1 MKASRL
7 IAVLKFAS
15 CLLAAGFILSSC
27 QSAGDTLESVA
38 STDRSAVGATN
49 AAPRDRARGV
59 TPSART
65 SDVVPGA
72 RDGNI
77 RVVSALPPPP
87 LLPGGGEQPI
97 GNNDVLEVDV
107 FQVDDLD
114 RTVQVDASGMIA
126 LPLIGQLQAAGKSVR
141 QLESEITDAYG
152 ASYLQSP
159 QVSVFVKESFGQ
171 RVTVDGEVKKAGIYP
186 TTTSTSLIGVLA
198 EAGGLTE
205 TADAGKV
212 YVFRD
217 VNGER
222 LVAKY
227 NAKNIRSGR
236 ETDPRIYGGDI
247 VVVFASS
254 TKVAMNNLQQVLGI
268 AARTAVFVP

>member
-1 MKASRL
+1 MNLDRL
-7 IAVLKFAS
+7 IAALK
-15 CLLAAGFILSSC
+15 LTGYITVAGLILSSC
-27 QSAGDTLESVA
+27 TSAGDTLESVS
-38 STDRSAVGATN
+38 STDQSAVGLVDV
-49 AAPRDRARGV
+49 APRDRARGI
-59 TPSART
+59 TPSAQA
-65 SDVVPGA
+65 SDVTPGA

-87 LLPGGGEQPI
+87 ILPGGGEQPI

-126 LPLIGQLQAAGKSVR
+126 LPLIGQLKAAGKSVR

-186 TTTSTSLIGVLA
+186 TTSSTSLIGVLA

-217 VNGER
+217 INGER
-222 LVAKY
+222 LVANY

-236 ETDPRIYGGDI
+236 QSDPRIYGGDI

-254 TKVAMNNLQQVLGI
+254 SKVAMNNLQQVLGI
-268 AARTAVFVP
+268 AARTAVFIP